1 MFPSRQYPPQPWQR
15 KAEQPARR
23 RNVWV
28 ILFGTPLGRPAL
40 RRAPPFPCLPSGEG
54 SDENSTAESSASGG
68 GRYCF
73 IDDLSGPIPRRAD
86 AEPPACLLARQRAH
100 RYNTH
105 GHNRPYDEW
114 FDVFCASISSAS
126 S

>member
-40 RRAPPFPCLPSGEG
+40 RRAPPFPCLPSG
-54 SDENSTAESSASGG
+54 AACFPKSARCAFASVHDP
-68 GRYCF
+68 GR
-73 IDDLSGPIPRRAD
+73 IDDPLPI
-86 AEPPACLLARQRAH
+86 
-100 RYNTH
+100 
-105 GHNRPYDEW
+105 
-114 FDVFCASISSAS
+114 
-126 S
+126 